1 MTHKEKHDSEK
12 KEGHLDNKQPEI
24 AVHASGEWEAIQKEL
39 AQAQAQSAE
48 YLDGW
53 KRAQAEF
60 ANYRKRLERDGA
72 EQLVAAVARAVE
84 RWIPLLDDLG
94 RALREKPAG
103 ENLEQWRNGID
114 LIYRK
119 GLAILEAE
127 GVAAVEA
134 EPGQV
139 FDPARHE
146 AVTMEPCADREEG
159 EIIGVLREGYRIGER
174 ILRPAQVRVACRPAD
189 GTKAENR

>member
-1 MTHKEKHDSEK
+1 MTHKEKHESEK
-12 KEGHLDNKQPEI
+12 KEIPIEADSSGVAELD
-24 AVHASGEWEAIQKEL
+24 AIRKEL
-39 AQAQAQSAE
+39 AQTQAQSAE

-60 ANYRKRLERDGA
+60 ANYRKRQERDGA

-84 RWIPLLDDLG
+84 RWFPLLDDLG
-94 RALREKPAG
+94 RALRERPADQS
-103 ENLEQWRNGID
+103 LEQWRSGID

-127 GVAAVEA
+127 GVTAVEA
-134 EPGQV
+134 EPGQP

-146 AVTMEPCADREEG
+146 AVTMEPCADREDG
-159 EIIGVLREGYRIGER
+159 EIIGVLRGGYRIGER
-174 ILRPAQVRVACRPAD
+174 ILRPAQVRVACRPA
-189 GTKAENR
+189 GTDESQQ